1 MNIFCYIYKFLIEY
15 IFPFTWFFMLNTGL
29 NNIFIS
35 HFIRLK
41 LENKNGKYFYLEA
54 EAYYLF
60 LNIFSVIWG

>member
-29 NNIFIS
+29 NKICIF

-41 LENKNGKYFYLEA
+41 LENKNGKYFYLE
-54 EAYYLF
+54 
-60 LNIFSVIWG
+60 V